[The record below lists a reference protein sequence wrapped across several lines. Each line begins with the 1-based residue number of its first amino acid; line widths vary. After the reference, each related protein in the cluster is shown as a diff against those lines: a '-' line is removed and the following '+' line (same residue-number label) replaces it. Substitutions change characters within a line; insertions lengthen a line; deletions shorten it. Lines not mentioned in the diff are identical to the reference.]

1 MNVGEKIKELRKSK
15 GLNQTEFGKLFD
27 PKATGGMVG
36 KWERNINAPT
46 PVYKDQLLKMTN
58 ETYSEFFG
66 SEYIGKKYGE
76 LTVID
81 DLGSSLKKGRYRKT
95 FICECSCGN
104 IKKLSGEHVIYGEIN
119 SCGHLKMESASKQIQ
134 SIMKRDLVEKG
145 TNLNLINPKNKLK
158 KNNTSGKTGVYFY
171 KKTNKWVAR
180 ITLKGEEKYL
190 GAFDNKEDAIKARLK
205 AEEEYFVPVLEK
217 HKDVLDK

>member
-1 MNVGEKIKELRKSK
+1 MNVGEKIKELRENK
-15 GLNQTEFGKLFD
+15 GLNRIEFGRLFD
-27 PKATGGMVG
+27 PIATGGMVG
-36 KWERNINAPT
+36 KWERNINAPS

-58 ETYSEFFG
+58 KTYSEFFG

-119 SCGHLKMESASKQIQ
+119 SCGHLQIESASEQIQ

-145 TNLNLINPKNKLK
+145 TNLNLINPENELR
-158 KNNTSGKTGVYFY
+158 KNNTSGKTGVYFFKNQ
-171 KKTNKWVAR
+171 KKWMAR
-180 ITLKGEEKYL
+180 IMIKGEDKYL
-190 GAFDNKEDAIKARLK
+190 GMFDRKEDAIKARLK
-205 AEEEYFVPVLEK
+205 AEEEYFVPILEK
-217 HKDVLDK
+217 YDK